1 MGKHHETKI
10 IRPKKNSDINIF
22 YMPCKSYDSLV
33 VENGMEQN
41 SSLDISHDQK
51 SKNVV
56 IFTQSKNL
64 LMNVS
69 LNKNL

>member
-1 MGKHHETKI
+1 MKQKSFK
-10 IRPKKNSDINIF
+10 PKRISDINIF
-22 YMPCKSYDSLV
+22 YMPWKSYDSLV

>member
-1 MGKHHETKI
+1 
-10 IRPKKNSDINIF
+10 
-22 YMPCKSYDSLV
+22 MPWKSYDSLV

-56 IFTQSKNL
+56 IFAQSKNL

>member
-1 MGKHHETKI
+1 
-10 IRPKKNSDINIF
+10 
-22 YMPCKSYDSLV
+22 MPCKSYDSLV

-69 LNKNL
+69 WNKNL